1 MFISML
7 FTRDDDYDNMI
18 GSYVC
23 LQFGKYNHLI
33 GGDYMM
39 QVIGETSD
47 IRLFIWEKWW
57 QYVTPTLDLH
67 VCMRTGK
74 NIGFFSILDV
84 FFIKQH
90 SKV

>member
-1 MFISML
+1 MRKENSRQHTSDYNEMFISML

-18 GSYVC
+18 SSYEC

-47 IRLFIWEKWW
+47 IRLFI
-57 QYVTPTLDLH
+57 
-67 VCMRTGK
+67 
-74 NIGFFSILDV
+74 
-84 FFIKQH
+84 
-90 SKV
+90 

>member
-1 MFISML
+1 MRKENSRQHTSDYNEMFISML

-47 IRLFIWEKWW
+47 IRLFI
-57 QYVTPTLDLH
+57 
-67 VCMRTGK
+67 
-74 NIGFFSILDV
+74 
-84 FFIKQH
+84 
-90 SKV
+90 